1 MVNIFK
7 IIDKRNS
14 GKTSRLMLIAKDRG
28 AIFVCRNVN
37 AMRQKANA
45 YGITGI
51 TFVSYNDFIDDNM
64 PDGNT
69 PVVIDEVDDLLNHLC
84 RNPILGYN
92 LSED

>member
-1 MVNIFK
+1 MVK
-7 IIDKRNS
+7 IIGKRNS
-14 GKTSRLMLIAKDRG
+14 GKTHRLMLIAQDQG

-51 TFVSYNDFIDDNM
+51 TFVSYDDFIDDNIL
-64 PDGNT
+64 DVYA
-69 PVVIDEVDDLLNHLC
+69 PVVIDEIGDLLNHLC